1 MHLSRAFL
9 TLLVLI
15 CLGINTIC
23 PPALAQASQSARPK
37 LVLLI
42 VADHFSYNYLSRY
55 QDKLVSG
62 GLRYL
67 MEHGANYTNC
77 RLSYATSQ
85 NACGQAAIS
94 TGANPWLSGIVADEW
109 YVPKKNKV
117 MSATADDTYHTVGGG
132 SAGASSMRLMGTTIG
147 DQLKLATN
155 GRSKVITCSLRDTS
169 ALMLAGVLA
178 NGAYWF
184 DRGNGAFVTSSQYS
198 VDLPAWVKAFNDQH
212 YADKY
217 NGKQWQR
224 SLPETEYGASTRD
237 DYPYEK
243 GPAGLGKTFPHTVS
257 GSGEQFYDAFSM
269 TPWGNQMTCDFARE
283 ALDKEFL
290 GQHNEPDMLAISL
303 AAGDNLN
310 EAFGPYSQEA
320 EDLVLKMDQSLASL
334 FQQVEQKVGLNNT
347 LIVFTAAHG
356 TMPIPEF
363 LKERRMNTGKI
374 DPRTFKTLLD
384 SAIDSSVEPDDW
396 IDEFSPPNVYL
407 KLETLEKR
415 KIRQPDLEAVAA
427 KVVKSIPGVG
437 DVLHKYQL
445 NYNQVPSGGN
455 AEAQKRSYYPNRSGE
470 LLIYPKPGY
479 VFATESA
486 STGTGSPFAYDTQ
499 VPLILSGTSIRAGRY
514 SQTVSPIDIA
524 PTVTSILGIEAP
536 SLCEGSGLV
545 DAVGQVMGPPRPRTS
560 AAAAPAAPAG
570 TPAQ

>member
-1 MHLSRAFL
+1 MHLLRAFL
-9 TLLVLI
+9 TLFVLI
-15 CLGINTIC
+15 CLGINSIC

-55 QDKLVSG
+55 QDKLSSG

-94 TGANPWLSGIVADEW
+94 SGANPWLSGIVADEW

-117 MSATADDTYHTVGGG
+117 MSATADDTYHLVGGTG
-132 SAGASSMRLMGTTIG
+132 AGASSMRLVGTTIG
-147 DQLKLATN
+147 DQMKLATN
-155 GRSKVITCSLRDTS
+155 GRSKVISCSLRDTS

-178 NGAYWF
+178 NGAFWF
-184 DRGNGAFVTSSQYS
+184 DRTSGSFVTSSQYS
-198 VDLPAWVKAFNDQH
+198 VDLPAWAKGFNDQR

-217 NGKQWQR
+217 IGKPWQR

-243 GPAGLGKTFPHTVS
+243 AVDGWTKQFPHVIS
-257 GSGEQFYDAFSM
+257 GQGEQFYNAFAM
-269 TPWGNQMTCDFARE
+269 TPWANQMTCDFAKE
-283 ALDKEFL
+283 AIEKEFL
-290 GQHNEPDMLAISL
+290 GQHNEPDMLCLSL
-303 AAGDNLN
+303 AAGDHLN
-310 EAFGPYSQEA
+310 QVFGPYSQES

-334 FQQVEQKVGLNNT
+334 FQLVDQKVGLNNT

-374 DPRTFKTLLD
+374 DPKSFKTLLD
-384 SAIDSSVEPDDW
+384 SALDSQIAADDW

-407 KLETLEKR
+407 KLETLEKQ
-415 KIRQPDLEAVAA
+415 KVRQADLEAVAA
-427 KVVKSIPGVG
+427 KLAKSIAGVG
-437 DVLHKYQL
+437 DVLCRHQL
-445 NYNQVPSGGN
+445 ILNQVQSGGN
-455 AEAQKRSYYPNRSGE
+455 AEAQRHSYYWNRSGE

-479 VFATESA
+479 VFASENAGTA
-486 STGTGSPFAYDTQ
+486 SGSPFAYDTQ
-499 VPLILSGTSIRAGRY
+499 IPLILCGSSIKAGRY

-536 SLCEGSGLV
+536 SLCEGSGLS
-545 DAVGQVMGPPRPRTS
+545 DAVGQVMGPPRPRVS
-560 AAAAPAAPAG
+560 AAAPAAP
-570 TPAQ
+570 

>member
-1 MHLSRAFL
+1 MHLLKATL
-9 TLLVLI
+9 TLFVLI
-15 CLGINTIC
+15 CLGINSIC

-37 LVLLI
+37 LVLLV

-55 QDKLVSG
+55 QDKLSSG

-67 MEHGANYTNC
+67 MEHGANFTNC

-109 YVPKKNKV
+109 FVPKKGKV
-117 MSATADDTYHTVGGG
+117 MSATADDTYHLVGGSG
-132 SAGASSMRLMGTTIG
+132 AGASSMRLAGTTIG
-147 DQLKLATN
+147 DQMKLATN
-155 GRSKVITCSLRDTS
+155 GRSKVIACSLRDTS

-178 NGAYWF
+178 NGAFWF
-184 DRGNGAFVTSSQYS
+184 DRATGTFVTSSQYS
-198 VDLPAWVKAFNDQH
+198 VDLPAWAKGFNDQR

-217 NGKQWQR
+217 NGKPWQR

-243 GPAGLGKTFPHTVS
+243 STDGWTKQFPHTIS
-257 GSGEQFYDAFSM
+257 GSGEQFYKNFSM
-269 TPWGNQMTCDFARE
+269 TPWANQMTCDFAKE
-283 ALDKEFL
+283 AIEKEFL

-303 AAGDNLN
+303 AAGDLLN
-310 EAFGPYSQEA
+310 QSFGPYSQET

-334 FQQVEQKVGLNNT
+334 FQLVDQKVGLNNT

-363 LKERRMNTGKI
+363 LKERRMNSGKI
-374 DPRTFKTLLD
+374 DPKSFKASLD
-384 SAIDSSVEPDDW
+384 NALDAQVAPDDW

-407 KLETLEKR
+407 KLETLEKQ
-415 KIRQPDLEAVAA
+415 KVRQADLEAVAA
-427 KVVKSIPGVG
+427 RVAKTIPGVG
-437 DVLHKYQL
+437 DILCRHQL
-445 NYNQVPSGGN
+445 ILNQVQSGGN
-455 AEAQKRSYYPNRSGE
+455 AEAQRRSYYWNRSGE
-470 LLIYPKPGY
+470 LLIYPKAGY
-479 VFATESA
+479 VFASESE
-486 STGTGSPFAYDTQ
+486 GTSSGSPFAYDAQ
-499 VPLILSGTSIRAGRY
+499 VPLILCGSSVKAGRY
-514 SQTVSPIDIA
+514 SQTVSLVDIA

-536 SLCEGSGLV
+536 SLCEGSGLS

-560 AAAAPAAPAG
+560 AAPASAA
-570 TPAQ
+570 Q

>member
-1 MHLSRAFL
+1 MHLLKAFL

-15 CLGINTIC
+15 CLGINSIC
-23 PPALAQASQSARPK
+23 PPALAQASQSAKPK

-55 QDKLVSG
+55 QDKLSSG

-117 MSATADDTYHTVGGG
+117 VSATADDTYHLVGASGQ
-132 SAGASSMRLMGTTIG
+132 GASSMRLVGTTIG
-147 DQLKLATN
+147 DQMKLATN
-155 GRSKVITCSLRDTS
+155 GRSKVVSCSLRDTS

-184 DRGNGAFVTSSQYS
+184 DRTNGNFVTSSQYS
-198 VDLPAWVKAFNDQH
+198 VDLPAWAKAFNDQR

-217 NGKQWQR
+217 NGKPWQR

-243 GPAGLGKTFPHTVS
+243 AADGWSKTFPHTIS
-257 GSGEQFYDAFSM
+257 GQGEAFYNAFSM
-269 TPWGNQMTCDFARE
+269 TPWANQMTCDFAKE
-283 ALDKEFL
+283 AIEKEFL
-290 GQHNEPDMLAISL
+290 GQHNEPDMLCLSL
-303 AAGDNLN
+303 AAGDHLTQ
-310 EAFGPYSQEA
+310 AFGPYSQEA
-320 EDLVLKMDQSLASL
+320 EDLVLKMDQSLSSL
-334 FQQVEQKVGLNNT
+334 FQVVDQKVGLNNT

-374 DPRTFKTLLD
+374 DPKTFRNLLD
-384 SAIDSSVEPDDW
+384 SALDSQIAPDEW

-407 KLETLEKR
+407 KLETLEKQ
-415 KIRQPDLEAVAA
+415 KVRQADVEAVAA
-427 KVVKSIPGVG
+427 KLAKSIAGVG
-437 DVLHKYQL
+437 DVLCRHQL
-445 NYNQVPSGGN
+445 ILNQVQSGGN
-455 AEAQKRSYYPNRSGE
+455 AEAQRRSYYWNRSGE

-479 VFATESA
+479 VFASETA
-486 STGTGSPFAYDTQ
+486 GTGSGSPFAYDTQ
-499 VPLILSGTSIRAGRY
+499 VPLILCGTSIRAGRY

-545 DAVGQVMGPPRPRTS
+545 DAIGQVMGPPRPRTT
-560 AAAAPAAPAG
+560 AAQAAPAAPA
-570 TPAQ
+570 AQ

>member
-1 MHLSRAFL
+1 MHLLRAFL

-15 CLGINTIC
+15 CLGINSIC

-55 QDKLVSG
+55 QDKLSSG

-109 YVPKKNKV
+109 YVPKKNRV
-117 MSATADDTYHTVGGG
+117 MSATADDTYHLVGASGQ
-132 SAGASSMRLMGTTIG
+132 GASSMRLVGTTIG
-147 DQLKLATN
+147 DQMKLATN
-155 GRSKVITCSLRDTS
+155 GRSKVVACSLRDTS

-178 NGAYWF
+178 NGAFWF
-184 DRGNGAFVTSSQYS
+184 DRTTGNFVTSSQYS
-198 VDLPAWVKAFNDQH
+198 VDLPAWAKAFNEQR

-217 NGKQWQR
+217 NGKPWQR

-243 GPAGLGKTFPHTVS
+243 AEAGWSKTFPHTIS
-257 GSGEQFYDAFSM
+257 GQGEAFYNAFAM
-269 TPWGNQMTCDFARE
+269 TPWANQMTCDFAKE
-283 ALDKEFL
+283 AIEKEFL
-290 GQHNEPDMLAISL
+290 GQHNEPDMLCLSL
-303 AAGDNLN
+303 AAGDHLTQS
-310 EAFGPYSQEA
+310 FGPYSQEA
-320 EDLVLKMDQSLASL
+320 EDLVLKMDQSLSSL
-334 FQQVEQKVGLNNT
+334 FQVVDQKVGLNNT

-374 DPRTFKTLLD
+374 DPKTFKNLLD
-384 SAIDSSVEPDDW
+384 SALDSQIAPDDW

-407 KLETLEKR
+407 KLETLEKQ
-415 KIRQPDLEAVAA
+415 KVRQADVEAVAA
-427 KVVKSIPGVG
+427 KLAKSIAGVG
-437 DVLHKYQL
+437 DVLCRHQL
-445 NYNQVPSGGN
+445 ILNQVQSGGN
-455 AEAQKRSYYPNRSGE
+455 AEAQRRSYYWNRSGE

-479 VFATESA
+479 VFASETA
-486 STGTGSPFAYDTQ
+486 GTGSGSPFAYDTQ
-499 VPLILSGTSIRAGRY
+499 VPLILCGSSIRAGRF

-536 SLCEGSGLV
+536 SLCEGSGLS
-545 DAVGQVMGPPRPRTS
+545 DAIGQVMGPPRPRTS
-560 AAAAPAAPAG
+560 AAPAAPAAPA
-570 TPAQ
+570 AQ